1 MEVCDS
7 RMYVDHAKAHM
18 VRKVEI
24 LNPHSLD
31 AFARIGRLAFRRPGE
46 LIVPDRR
53 GIA

>member
-1 MEVCDS
+1 
-7 RMYVDHAKAHM
+7 MYGKNAKARM

-24 LNPHSLD
+24 LNPHSPD
-31 AFARIGRLAFRRPGE
+31 AFARIGRLAFRRRGE